1 MVKNA
6 GFVVILAASLLF
18 IINHQ
23 ANAQVKVIMEPDTI
37 LAGDQE
43 AKIIV
48 SPAKAEL
55 NLNCVSRKG
64 GGNFSDFKTV
74 QSANGSVSQAT
85 FTSPFPGEVEIDV
98 LDGKFNKIGQ
108 TSVTVVAPNVTVLEE
123 QSVNNIDWKNKTM
136 PLYVRVTDH
145 RDQTVKN
152 AKLKCKLS
160 EIVGSGKDKKIVAST
175 SKVSEFVLKGDRY
188 EATVS
193 GLKDAS
199 YRIEVTDLNHLEAFD
214 SLENPDNTHPST
226 VIEGLNISF

>member
-1 MVKNA
+1 MVKRA
-6 GFVVILAASLLF
+6 CFVFIAATCLLF
-18 IINHQ
+18 ISNHQ
-23 ANAQVKVIMEPDTI
+23 VEAQFTVKVDQDTI

-48 SPAKAEL
+48 SPSKGEA

-74 QSANGSVSQAT
+74 QSTEGSVSQAT

-98 LDGKFNKIGQ
+98 LDGKFNKIGK
-108 TSVTVVAPNVTVLEE
+108 TNITVVAPTITVMEE
-123 QSVNNIDWKNKTM
+123 KSVNSIDWQNKTM

-145 RDQTVKN
+145 RDNLVKT
-152 AKLKCKLS
+152 ASLKCRLT
-160 EIVGSGKDKKIVAST
+160 EIVGKKVVSTT
-175 SKVSEFVLKGDRY
+175 SKVTEFVLRADYY
-188 EATVS
+188 EATIT

-199 YRIEVTDLNHLEAFD
+199 YRLEVIDVNHLEAFD
-214 SLENPDNTHPST
+214 ALDNPDNPHPST